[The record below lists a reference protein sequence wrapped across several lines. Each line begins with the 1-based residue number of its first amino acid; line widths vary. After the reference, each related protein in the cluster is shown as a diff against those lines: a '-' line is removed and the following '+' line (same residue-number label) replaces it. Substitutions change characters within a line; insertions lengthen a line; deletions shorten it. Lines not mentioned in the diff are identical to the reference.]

1 MADLIYEVSF
11 KGAASGTLRAAFAD
25 YDLSVGTG
33 VTLIRC
39 SHGELRAL
47 INQIEELGLQ
57 LLDVRLV
64 ADHAASPP
72 QADGAMDPDR
82 RQP

>member
-25 YDLSVGTG
+25 FDLSVGTG

-39 SHGELRAL
+39 SHGALRAL
-47 INQIEELGLQ
+47 INQIDELGLQ

-64 ADHAASPP
+64 ADHAASSPP
-72 QADGAMDPDR
+72 RRRPDDPD
-82 RQP
+82 

>member
-1 MADLIYEVSF
+1 MADLTYEVSF

-39 SHGELRAL
+39 SHGALRAV
-47 INQIEELGLQ
+47 INRIEELGLQ

-64 ADHAASPP
+64 ADQAGSPP
-72 QADGAMDPDR
+72 PERRRDDPD
-82 RQP
+82 